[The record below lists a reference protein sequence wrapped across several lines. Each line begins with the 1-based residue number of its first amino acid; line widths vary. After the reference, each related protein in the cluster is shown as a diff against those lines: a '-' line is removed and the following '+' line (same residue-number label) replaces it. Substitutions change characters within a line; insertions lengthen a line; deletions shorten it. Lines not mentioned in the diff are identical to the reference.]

1 MGRWCPGM
9 GKQESSQGGL
19 EQEAGGGGSSPV
31 SGADESG
38 VPRLQL
44 RGSGAGGGQ
53 CTSTDLEFSTGVGTP
68 DPGLQ

>member
-1 MGRWCPGM
+1 MVWS
-9 GKQESSQGGL
+9 KKL
-19 EQEAGGGGSSPV
+19 GGGGSSPV